1 MANKNLGSQPQ
12 IVGKSHSW
20 VEMSLAMCI
29 KKKQEGKKTNTQKRK
44 VQKENYWKNFLK
56 GKSINKKR
64 NQSGCNQS
72 RSRHIVWNL
81 VKNPKFLK
89 QYYKQKIKINYKNQS
104 AETKIFHP
112 KKKKKKDS

>member
-1 MANKNLGSQPQ
+1 MAATKAE
-12 IVGKSHSW
+12 VD
-20 VEMSLAMCI
+20 
-29 KKKQEGKKTNTQKRK
+29 
-44 VQKENYWKNFLK
+44 
-56 GKSINKKR
+56 
-64 NQSGCNQS
+64 
-72 RSRHIVWNL
+72 IVWNL